1 MSRPSACRP
10 LEMTDL
16 AHATRPASAWW
27 IALGGRNAISVWS
40 WLLPTL
46 AALAFTVAFEVPIFD
61 YRLWPRIALV
71 LVVQGLLIPLL
82 LAGYALLRAQS
93 QPRPWL
99 GLAIFVAL
107 GLARGLMVDGLAP
120 SIEPIAR
127 DALSYQLALN
137 VTYALLTLPFIA
149 VVVDSVR
156 RYRSLRSAVR
166 DEGLRWQLA
175 LGDAEAEFAR
185 EYGTYQKKVDSEVM
199 TRVIHL
205 QDEIAAMA
213 REAAGAGALA
223 GADELR
229 RLSAEVVRPL
239 SHELIL
245 EPTSITVAPTP
256 FASTPPRW
264 DIRDVLRDASRA
276 PAAGR
281 WSVCAVMGL
290 LGLVGLSLYGS
301 VPLLVVNLGWDV
313 LIFGVVPGALARVTH
328 RACERLSVTGAWVAS
343 VCLWIVF
350 SLVGVLGT
358 AALMDLATGS
368 GTVFWGAAILYVA
381 LSALTVISLAG
392 FRRQRHLEEE
402 LAELLAR
409 EEAVASRLMMRIDRE
424 RRELGLVLHGS
435 VQSSLTRAAMALDK
449 WGESLDPDA
458 LPDVIEEVRNA
469 LDSVV
474 GSLDSHDPRMRGLD
488 VVVRDRLRLWEGA
501 VTCSWTVAT
510 DAMQAVDGAA
520 AKDIGDIVGEAVTN
534 AVRHGQAD
542 EVRVDVG
549 LDGTLV
555 VVRVRD
561 NGTGP
566 VGARHPGAGLGL
578 LARAGIPWTL
588 ERVGPWTEFTVRM
601 PSGVLETEQGPG
613 ADVRRP

>member
-1 MSRPSACRP
+1 
-10 LEMTDL
+10 MTDQ
-16 AHATRPASAWW
+16 AREPRSTSAWW
-27 IALGGRNAISVWS
+27 IALGGRNAISLWS

-46 AALAFTVAFEVPIFD
+46 AALAFTIVFEVPAFD
-61 YRLWPRIALV
+61 YRLWPRITLV
-71 LVVQGLLIPLL
+71 LAVQVLLIPLL
-82 LAGYALLRAQS
+82 LAGHVLLRAQS
-93 QPRPWL
+93 HPRPWL

-107 GLARGLMVDGLAP
+107 GLARGLMVDSLAP
-120 SIEPIAR
+120 FIEPIAR
-127 DALSYQLALN
+127 DALAYQLALN
-137 VTYALLTLPFIA
+137 ATYALLTLPFIA
-149 VVVDSVR
+149 VIVDSVR
-156 RYRSLRSAVR
+156 RYRALRAAVR
-166 DEGLRWQLA
+166 DEGLRWQRA
-175 LGDAEAEFAR
+175 LGNAEADFAR
-185 EYGTYQKKVDSEVM
+185 EYATYREKVDSEVM

-213 REAAGAGALA
+213 REAAGTGALA

-245 EPTSITVAPTP
+245 EPTRITVVPTP

-264 DIRDVLRDASRA
+264 EIRDVLREASRA
-276 PAAGR
+276 PMTGC
-281 WSVCAVMGL
+281 WGVCAVMGL

-301 VPLLVVNLGWDV
+301 VPLLVVNLGWD
-313 LIFGVVPGALARVTH
+313 LFIFGVVPGAIARVAE
-328 RACERLSVTGAWVAS
+328 RACGRLPVTGAWVAS
-343 VCLWIVF
+343 VCLWAAL

-368 GTVFWGAAILYVA
+368 GVVFWGAAILYVA

-392 FRRQRHLEEE
+392 FRRQRDLQDE
-402 LAELLAR
+402 LGELLAR
-409 EEAVASRLMMRIDRE
+409 EEAVASRLMMRIDHE

-435 VQSSLTRAAMALDK
+435 VQASLTRAAMALDK
-449 WGESLDPDA
+449 WGDSLDPGA
-458 LPDVIEEVRNA
+458 LPEVVDEVRNA
-469 LDSVV
+469 LDSIV
-474 GSLDSHDPRMRGLD
+474 GALDTHDPRSSGLD

-501 VTCSWTVAT
+501 VTCSWSVTS
-510 DAMQAVDGAA
+510 DAVQAIDGAA

-542 EVRVDVG
+542 EVRVDVA
-549 LDGTLV
+549 LDGALV

-566 VGARHPGAGLGL
+566 VGARHPGAGLSL

-588 ERVGPWTEFTVRM
+588 ERVGAWTQFTVRV
-601 PSGVLETEQGPG
+601 PGGVLETEQERVS
-613 ADVRRP
+613 DVRWP